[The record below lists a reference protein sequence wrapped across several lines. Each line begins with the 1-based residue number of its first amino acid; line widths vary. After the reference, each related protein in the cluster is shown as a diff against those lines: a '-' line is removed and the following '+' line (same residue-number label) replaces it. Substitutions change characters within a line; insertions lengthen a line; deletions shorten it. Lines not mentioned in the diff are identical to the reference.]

1 MASRGRAPQWFRHP
15 YLETGATAEARAT
28 FEGWLAAHGY
38 RVAPVSM
45 ENSDWVFALPYDD
58 AVLHGDK
65 ADAERIRQ
73 SYLDFTARVVP
84 WYQAAAEDVLGR
96 RPAFV
101 LLLHASRLNA
111 DSIGDLARILKADGL
126 KPVTLHQA
134 MRDPAYLIPDP
145 YIGPDGD
152 EWVARWSLALHKT
165 VPWRALPEPAAEIVA
180 ADNRLDADATK
191 TAAGQ

>member
-1 MASRGRAPQWFRHP
+1 
-15 YLETGATAEARAT
+15 
-28 FEGWLAAHGY
+28 

-65 ADAERIRQ
+65 ADADRIRR
-73 SYLDFTARVVP
+73 SYLDFTAKVIP
-84 WYQAAAEDVLGR
+84 WYQEAADDVRGR

-111 DSIGDLARILKADGL
+111 DSIGDLAKILKADGL

-134 MRDPAYLIPDP
+134 MKDPAYAIVDP

-152 EWVARWSLALHKT
+152 EWVARWSLALHRP
-165 VPWRALPEPAAEIVA
+165 VPWKALPEPAPEIVA
-180 ADNRLDADATK
+180 ADARLDDDLTK
-191 TAAGQ
+191 TAAGQKPAPPLVF